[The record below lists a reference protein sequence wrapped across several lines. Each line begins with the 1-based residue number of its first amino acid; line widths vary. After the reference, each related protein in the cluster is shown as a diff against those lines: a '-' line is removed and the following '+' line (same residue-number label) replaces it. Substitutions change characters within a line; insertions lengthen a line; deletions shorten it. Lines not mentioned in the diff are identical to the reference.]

1 MWQINTFIHF
11 LPLFTKA
18 VLAFA
23 EIKNEKKFKKVQQAY
38 RDINL
43 APTQQI
49 MRGGSE
55 ILPSPFGDV
64 VLVFVKASP
73 KKKPNLL

>member
-1 MWQINTFIHF
+1 M
-11 LPLFTKA
+11 
-18 VLAFA
+18 LAFA
-23 EIKNEKKFKKVQQAY
+23 QIKNAKKIFKKIQQAY
-38 RDINL
+38 RDTNL